1 MSSVGNLAKVTY
13 EKLLKYDFVWNRRAQ
28 AKNFVANVRK
38 IKYNKFRAKQLHMF
52 GKLDISDTTF
62 EYIDIE
68 DTGRKNDVVFGFDT
82 LGQIKSIPA
91 LDHVEYCSSLQ
102 GVLSADDID
111 IRLSITEDPDFDPEI
126 LKYFKDEMNLYTLTP
141 DTGFI
146 IRKGQYKAAFFGLQM
161 PKDGDLEAENI
172 LSEQVLKNIIYC
184 RQQDIDYIVAYALRE
199 YNNSIPVTP
208 YEKAYMRS
216 LANSGCDAIFCA
228 NEGWIH
234 AGANTKK
241 LNGKYSDSI
250 ASMGSL
256 FGEGAEVE
264 GAAMAIRIK
273 LLPNVAGDERF
284 FVNKG
289 YIPMY
294 NNKLADGT
302 LYSVT
307 RIDYHNSE
315 HRRNK
320 DMMEALKYI
329 EDATFKHRDIR
340 NILTINDICEILEV
354 ELPEKYRYLAN
365 VSVGKVC
372 ARSFEVNSGDVFF
385 FRQPFSDKNDG
396 EPAPLE
402 ERLRIVDKALGRG
415 ARFVFSYADL
425 GDKIPHIKVDNA
437 REAHITVCAHL
448 RQMYEVRTV
457 GITGSVGKTS
467 TKDMLYNVLN
477 EKYATFRNLRNSNT
491 QVNIGMH
498 IQDFRGGY
506 EFFIQE
512 IGGGRPGGASRHSR
526 MILPEATIVT
536 NIGHAHL
543 GNYGTQ
549 EKLMESKLG
558 IVEGMDEK
566 GTLYLNADDP
576 LLRTAKVDADTVFF
590 AVNNKE
596 ADYYADN
603 ITEDNGQTFFEI
615 VHGDHRVPAMLN
627 VLGEYNVLNAV
638 CCYAIGKKF
647 GLTDEQIV
655 AGISKFETSGVR
667 QNLMTIAGYDLFVDC
682 FNASPRSIETS
693 LSVLEKIETDNRKIA
708 VIGDVTGMAEMTE
721 EIHVEIGEIVTS
733 KKMDKLICYG
743 ESSKIVHKMALEA
756 GIDAVSITDP
766 KELEKTIMQEANEG
780 DVILFKGSG
789 KMKFTERIDNMFG
802 TMLADQ
808 GYVDKMA
815 FRKVK
820 ESRVRY
826 NAYENY
832 ATVTGCVDF
841 NGTVKIAK
849 SVMGVPVYNLGEGA
863 FSDKENVREF
873 KLPDTIRHIGAGC
886 FYGCGMIKTVEI
898 PRSVKYIGESAFAE
912 CSLLEKIELPEGV
925 MQLDDKV
932 FYGCTEL
939 KEVYLP
945 ASIRQMGED
954 IFDNCDSVTVYCKEG
969 SYAAQYCAANGVH
982 HKLV

>member
-1 MSSVGNLAKVTY
+1 MSAVGSLAKVTY
-13 EKLLKYDFVWNRRAQ
+13 EKLLRFNFIWNRRAE
-28 AKNFVANVRK
+28 AKKLISKVRK
-38 IKYNKFRAKQLHMF
+38 LKYNKYRAKQMRMF

-62 EYIDIE
+62 KYIELE
-68 DTGRKNDVVFGFDT
+68 DTGSHNDVAFGFDV
-82 LGQIKSIPA
+82 LGQIKDVPA
-91 LDHVEYCSSLQ
+91 LDHIEYCSSLQ
-102 GVLSADDID
+102 GALSADDID
-111 IRLSITEDPDFDPEI
+111 IKISITDDVDFDSEV
-126 LKYFKDEMNLYTLTP
+126 LEYFKETINLYTLTP
-141 DTGFI
+141 RTGFI
-146 IRKGQYKAAFFGLQM
+146 LKKSQYKVAFFGLKI
-161 PKDGDLEAENI
+161 PKDGSLEEETL
-172 LSEQVLKNIIYC
+172 LSEQVIKNIVYC
-184 RQQDIDYIVAYALRE
+184 RQQNVDYIVAYVIRE
-199 YNNSIPVTP
+199 YDNSISITP
-208 YEKAYMRS
+208 YERACLKK
-216 LANSGCDAIFCA
+216 LANSGCDAVFCA
-228 NEGWIH
+228 NEGWLH
-234 AGANTKK
+234 AGSNIKK
-241 LNGKYSDSI
+241 LNGKYSNSI

-256 FGEGAEVE
+256 FGIGAEVE
-264 GAAMAIRIK
+264 GAAMAIRFK
-273 LLPNVAGDERF
+273 LLPKIEGEAKF

-302 LYSVT
+302 IYSVT

-315 HRRNK
+315 HRRNQRVM
-320 DMMEALKYI
+320 DALKYI
-329 EDATFKHRDIR
+329 EDETFKYRDIR
-340 NILTINDICEILEV
+340 NILTINDICKILEV
-354 ELPEKYRYLAN
+354 ELPEKYKHLAN

-372 ARSFEVNSGDVFF
+372 ARSFEVKSGDVFF
-385 FRQPFSDKNDG
+385 FRQPFADNNDG

-402 ERLRIVDKALGRG
+402 KRLRIVDKALARG
-415 ARFVFSYADL
+415 ARFVFSYEDL
-425 GDKIPHIKVDNA
+425 GEKIPHIKVGNA

-448 RQMYEVRTV
+448 RQMYEVKTV

-558 IVEGMDEK
+558 IMEGMDEK

-576 LLRTAKVDADTVFF
+576 LLRTAKVDVDTVFF

-603 ITEDNGQTFFEI
+603 ISESNGQTSFEI
-615 VHGDHRVPAMLN
+615 VHGDHRVSAMLN

-655 AGISKFETSGVR
+655 EGISKFETSGVR
-667 QNLMTIAGYDLFVDC
+667 QNLMTVAGYDLFVDC
-682 FNASPRSIETS
+682 FNASPKSIETS
-693 LSVLEKIETDNRKIA
+693 LSVLEKIETDNKKIA

-721 EIHVEIGEIVTS
+721 DIHVEIGEIVKS

-743 ESSKIVHKMALEA
+743 ESSKIVHKMAVEA

-766 KELEKTIMQEANEG
+766 DELERSIMQEADEG

-808 GYVDKMA
+808 GYIDKKA
-815 FRKVK
+815 YRKVK

-826 NAYENY
+826 NAYQNY
-832 ATVTGCVDF
+832 ATVTGCNDF
-841 NGTVKIAK
+841 NGTIKIAK
-849 SVMGVPVYNLGEGA
+849 KVRGVPVYNLGEGA

-873 KLPDTIRHIGAGC
+873 KLPNTIRHIGAGC
-886 FYGCGMIKTVEI
+886 FYGCGMLKTVEI
-898 PRSVKYIGESAFAE
+898 PRTVKYIGESAFSE
-912 CSLLEKIELPEGV
+912 CSLLEKIKLPEGV

-945 ASIRQMGED
+945 ASIRQIGKD

-982 HKLV
+982 HKQI